1 MASAS
6 KRKKPAKRSPAKSRS
21 ASKSKPRAQR
31 SAGTRATPKSDEGS
45 NDLLVYSDIRRSLHG
60 AILRNLR

>member
-6 KRKKPAKRSPAKSRS
+6 KRKKPAKKSPARPRS
-21 ASKSKPRAQR
+21 SSKAKPRAQR
-31 SAGTRATPKSDEGS
+31 NASARLTPKSDEGS
-45 NDLLVYSDIRRSLHG
+45 NDLVYSDIRRSLHG

>member
-6 KRKKPAKRSPAKSRS
+6 KRKKPAKKSPASPRS
-21 ASKSKPRAQR
+21 SSKAKPRAQR
-31 SAGTRATPKSDEGS
+31 SARVTSKSDERS
-45 NDLLVYSDIRRSLHG
+45 NDLVYSDIRRSLHG

>member
-6 KRKKPAKRSPAKSRS
+6 KRKKPAKKSPAKSRS
-21 ASKSKPRAQR
+21 SSKAKPRAQR
-31 SAGTRATPKSDEGS
+31 SARTRVTPKSDESS
-45 NDLLVYSDIRRSLHG
+45 NDLLAYSDIRRSLHG

>member
-6 KRKKPAKRSPAKSRS
+6 KRKKTAKKSPAKARS
-21 ASKSKPRAQR
+21 SSKAKPRAQR
-31 SAGTRATPKSDEGS
+31 SAGTRATQKSDEAS
-45 NDLLVYSDIRRSLHG
+45 NELLAYSDIRRSLHG